1 MDRCNEIRELL
12 WPLDRPREVVA
23 GEAEAREHLEGCEQC
38 SAFFERDAMISDVLR
53 ARGVATT
60 APREVRER
68 VFDALARERTFGS
81 HVPGRAARRRGIAVR
96 TLPWA
101 ASVVAAVGGLAI
113 GLSRPVPN
121 ADKAYAQDFLSRAV
135 EADAVEMPDAQAVSA
150 FFMREL
156 GVSITPVV
164 LGEAPMSEAMVCL
177 IDGQRAAMMEY
188 EIDGYTLAHYQVPLT
203 EGRDAGLRTSGLAE
217 EDGVC
222 VYRWS
227 DGGFQHALVSD
238 MPGERLQ
245 SIAESRFVTPTP

>member
-12 WPLDRPREVVA
+12 WPLDRPREVVD
-23 GEAEAREHLEGCEQC
+23 GEAEAREHLEECDQC

-53 ARGVATT
+53 ARGVAEA
-60 APREVRER
+60 APLEVRER
-68 VFDALARERTFGS
+68 VFDALARERTLGS
-81 HVPGRAARRRGIAVR
+81 HPPGRAARRRTFAVR
-96 TLPWA
+96 ALPWA

-113 GLSRPVPN
+113 GLSRPARD

-135 EADAVEMPDAQAVSA
+135 EADAVEMPDAQGVSA

-164 LGEAPMSEAMVCL
+164 LGDAALSQAMVCL
-177 IDGQRAAMMEY
+177 IDGQRAAMIEY
-188 EIDGYTLAHYQVPLT
+188 EIDGYILAHYQVPLT
-203 EGRDAGLRTSGLAE
+203 EGRDAGANTQGLTE

-227 DGGFQHALVSD
+227 EGGFQHALVSD
-238 MPGERLQ
+238 MPGDRLRA
-245 SIAESRFVTPTP
+245 IAETSFATPTP